1 VTVEIHHCPTCK
13 GFDRKAAKLAAALT
27 EAGHPAVATAG
38 EASQFDVFAD
48 GELVF
53 SRSEAGRL
61 PQPYE
66 ILRAL
71 AARDPSA

>member
-1 VTVEIHHCPTCK
+1 VAVEIHHCPTCK
-13 GFDRKAAKLAAALT
+13 GFDRKAARLAAALT
-27 EAGHPAVATAG
+27 EAGHHATTTVG
-38 EASQFDVFAD
+38 ETSQFDVFAD

-53 SRSEAGRL
+53 SRGQTGRM

-71 AARDPSA
+71 AERR

>member
-1 VTVEIHHCPTCK
+1 VEVEIRHCPTCK

-27 EAGHPAVATAG
+27 DAGHPTVAVAG
-38 EASQFDVFAD
+38 ETSQFDVYAG

-53 SRSEAGRL
+53 SKSQVGRM
-61 PQPYE
+61 PQPYD

-71 AARDPSA
+71 ADRS